1 MQTKYNPN
9 RTPFSPGARERQALV
24 SVRHFHSQLHLKHWS
39 PTTIKTNAFLNAVR
53 HQQHHQRLL
62 LPSSTALHQLNN

>member
-9 RTPFSPGARERQALV
+9 RTPFNPGARERQALV
-24 SVRHFHSQLHLKHWS
+24 SVRHFHPQLPLKHWS
-39 PTTIKTNAFLNAVR
+39 PTTIKANAFLNAVR